1 MDKKEL
7 DNAIKY
13 LSNDSNLKPLIRQY
27 GKLNLGHSESPF
39 KSLIKYII
47 YQQLSIASAK
57 AIYTRFLQLF
67 NHKPTPNNV
76 KAIDSTILKNI
87 GLSRQKI
94 VYICDIA
101 EFFIN
106 NDIDFDNLTNKEIY
120 NKLIEIKG
128 IGPWTIDMFLMF
140 TLHKTNIMPIGDL
153 GIKKGFKILYDLD
166 ELPTDEFMLK
176 KSKKWEP
183 YQSIAS
189 MYLWKIVDGDVIF

>member
-13 LSNDSNLKPLIRQY
+13 LGNDSNLKPLIRQY
-27 GKLNLGHSESPF
+27 GKLDLGHSESPF

-57 AIYTRFLQLF
+57 AIYIRFLQLF

-76 KAIDSTILKNI
+76 KAIDPTILKDI

-189 MYLWKIVDGDVIF
+189 MYLWKIVDGDVVF

>member
-1 MDKKEL
+1 M
-7 DNAIKY
+7 
-13 LSNDSNLKPLIRQY
+13 
-27 GKLNLGHSESPF
+27 
-39 KSLIKYII
+39 
-47 YQQLSIASAK
+47 
-57 AIYTRFLQLF
+57 
-67 NHKPTPNNV
+67 
-76 KAIDSTILKNI
+76 
-87 GLSRQKI
+87 
-94 VYICDIA
+94 
-101 EFFIN
+101 
-106 NDIDFDNLTNKEIY
+106 TNKEIY